1 MNMTNFIIKST
12 LGDLLK
18 VLDARST
25 ISIYTNKTT
34 RVFYGEVFMLLADAS
49 LMRKYK
55 NYIVTGVIINL
66 VNNIMISEEG
76 GEDRD

>member
-1 MNMTNFIIKST
+1 MTNFIIKST

-18 VLDARST
+18 VLDARSM
-25 ISIYTNKTT
+25 ISIYINKTT
-34 RVFYGEVFMLLADAS
+34 RVFYGEVFILLADAS

-76 GEDRD
+76 DEDHD

>member
-25 ISIYTNKTT
+25 ISIYITKTT
-34 RVFYGEVFMLLADAS
+34 RVFYGEVFMFLASAS

-55 NYIVTGVIINL
+55 NYTVTGVIINL

-76 GEDRD
+76 GENNV